1 MAHLDN
7 TAHVNSNGIRTI
19 HTDER
24 SDFTSRVFK
33 QECADRG
40 INCQLAFKDAHG
52 QNGVVERYLHTIQEG
67 GVASLVSSGA
77 PQLLF
82 FHAVLAFN
90 FVDNRLL
97 DESGTCK
104 LERLLGQPVPQVRFY
119 PFACKVVM
127 PRAKQHVGEGFAAK
141 DYIFIGSSTLKRA
154 RL

>member
-1 MAHLDN
+1 M
-7 TAHVNSNGIRTI
+7 
-19 HTDER
+19 
-24 SDFTSRVFK
+24 FK

-40 INCQLAFKDAHG
+40 INRQLALKDAQG
-52 QNGVVERYLHTIQEG
+52 QNGVVERYLRTIQESR
-67 GVASLVSSGA
+67 VASLVSSGA

-104 LERLLGQPVPQVRFY
+104 LERLLGLPVPQMRFY
-119 PFACKVVM
+119 PFACKVVSVM
-127 PRAKQHVGEGFAAK
+127 PRAKQH
-141 DYIFIGSSTLKRA
+141 IGKGLQQKTTFLLATLLITKEVISFSTLKRA